1 MNKRQIQQ
9 RERQGAKRAAPQ
21 DIAHKASN
29 SRQEREDAQGVV
41 IARSSIEA
49 LADAIYERLRKHG
62 ALLARLAA
70 ADTIRTT
77 ERPETVF
84 RRTLAEAKIA
94 QAVIEA
100 AEVAKS

>member
-9 RERQGAKRAAPQ
+9 QERQGEKRQ
-21 DIAHKASN
+21 TQGTAHKASI
-29 SRQEREDAQGVV
+29 SRQEREEAQGVV

-49 LADAIYERLRKHG
+49 LADAIFERLRKHG
-62 ALLARLAA
+62 PLLARLAA

-77 ERPETVF
+77 EKPDTVF
-84 RRTLAEAKIA
+84 RRALSEAQLAR
-94 QAVIEA
+94 AVIEA

>member
-9 RERQGAKRAAPQ
+9 RERQGEKRQAQ
-21 DIAHKASN
+21 GTAHKAS

-49 LADAIYERLRKHG
+49 LADAIFERLRKHG
-62 ALLARLAA
+62 PLLARLAA

-77 ERPETVF
+77 EKPDTVF
-84 RRTLAEAKIA
+84 RRALSEAQLAR
-94 QAVIEA
+94 AVIEA
-100 AEVAKS
+100 AEVK